1 MLEKYITA
9 RSIVT
14 FKKDFIASIIV
25 FLVAIPLC
33 IGVSSACGLPPAAG
47 LISGIIGGVVVGL
60 LAGCPLQV
68 SGPAAGL
75 ITIIWD
81 TIQQHGIENFGAI
94 ILLAGIIQLC
104 VGAFGLAP
112 LFRAVSPAI
121 IQGMLSGLGIL
132 LLTRQYHVMFDHKP
146 SNVFFENLIAM
157 PETLLKGLFP
167 LDGTVHHLAAG
178 VGVLTLLAL
187 ILWHRVPSKFRI
199 FPPTLIAVM
208 IAVLISN
215 LFKLPINYIEVPEN
229 LLDSVKIISWDSINY
244 LLSPSAIISALSIAF
259 IASAE
264 TLLTA
269 TAVDNLKLTS
279 KTDYNKEILSQG
291 VGNSIAGFL
300 GVLPITGVIV
310 RSAANIQAGA
320 SSRMSTILHGFWILV
335 FVIFFPFVLKFI
347 PIACLAAILVYTG
360 YKLINI
366 DMAKTIYSLSKG
378 EFAIYIITV
387 VAIFSTN
394 LLEGILIGVAAG
406 VIKQLYKFT
415 NFKVKVSKGD
425 KVIIKLS
432 GNLTFLRL
440 PQIANII
447 ENIEPK
453 QNINIIFGEVKLI
466 DHSIIDLLVGWSN
479 RYMKKGGKVSIDW
492 NHVKRIYP
500 RFGWS
505 KLNVIHPDIESQ
517 TTPYALRDCAKCKY
531 HYNSQDDLEEPR
543 K

>member
-33 IGVSSACGLPPAAG
+33 IGVASACGLPPAAG
-47 LISGIIGGVVVGL
+47 LISGIIGGIVVGL
-60 LAGCPLQV
+60 FAGCPLQV

-81 TIQQHGIENFGAI
+81 TIQHHGIENFGAI
-94 ILLAGIIQLC
+94 ILLAGVIQLC

-146 SNVFFENLIAM
+146 SNIFFENLIAM

-178 VGVLTLLAL
+178 VGAITLLTI
-187 ILWHRVPSKFRI
+187 ILWHKVPSKFKF
-199 FPPTLIAVM
+199 FPSTLIAVM
-208 IAVLISN
+208 FAVIISN
-215 LFKLPINYIEVPEN
+215 IFQLPINYIEIPKN
-229 LLDSVKIISWDSINY
+229 LLDSVKIISWSSVNY
-244 LLSPSAIISALSIAF
+244 LFNPGAIISALSIAF

-291 VGNSIAGFL
+291 VGNSIAGVL

-335 FVIFFPFVLKFI
+335 FITFFPFVLKFI

-366 DMAKTIYSLSKG
+366 EMAKTIYSLSKG
-378 EFAIYIITV
+378 EFAIYIITII
-387 VAIFSTN
+387 AILSTN

-406 VIKQLYKFT
+406 VIKQLCKLT
-415 NFKVKVSKGD
+415 NFKVKVSKGE
-425 KVIIKLS
+425 KIIVKLS

-440 PQIANII
+440 PQITNVI

-453 QNINIIFGEVKLI
+453 QDITIIFGQVNLI
-466 DHSIIDLLVGWSN
+466 DHSIIDLLVGWSS
-479 RYMKKGGKVSIDW
+479 RYTKKGGNVLIDW

-500 RFGWS
+500 RFGWN
-505 KLNVIHPDIESQ
+505 KLHIIHPDIEKN
-517 TTPYALRDCAKCKY
+517 TTPYVLRDCAKCPY
-531 HYNSQDDLEEPR
+531 HYNSAEE
-543 K
+543 KEV